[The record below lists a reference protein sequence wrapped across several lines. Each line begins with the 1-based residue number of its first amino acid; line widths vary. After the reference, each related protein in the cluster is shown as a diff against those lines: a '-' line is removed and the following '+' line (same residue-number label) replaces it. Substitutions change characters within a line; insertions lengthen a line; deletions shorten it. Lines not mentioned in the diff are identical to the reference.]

1 MVRLIKIIIPVFV
14 LMTVFPAVPVAAQSQ
29 KQKMIKNLIAQVAL
43 FQTFMGKAKK
53 GYKIVGDGIHLIR
66 DIKNGEFNLHN
77 DYFNSLSSVNPQVKK
92 YAKVAAIMQ
101 YEYEILQTC
110 EKTLR
115 QIKSSNRY
123 SPGETS
129 YIQKVFDR
137 LLEETS
143 GNMDELALIIKD
155 GEVKMSDDQRIKRI
169 DKLYLKV
176 QSDRVFAQHFTE
188 RTRRLG
194 ADRSSYEQQM
204 QQVQTLYQD

>member
-1 MVRLIKIIIPVFV
+1 MPVLA
-14 LMTVFPAVPVAAQSQ
+14 LMTFFPTGLVRAQGQ
-29 KQKMIKNLIAQVAL
+29 KQKMIKNLIAQIAL

-66 DIKNGEFNLHN
+66 DIKNGEFSLHH
-77 DYFNSLSSVNPQVKK
+77 DYFNALSSVNPQVKK

-101 YEYEILQTC
+101 YEYDILQTG

-123 SPGETS
+123 SPGEIS

-137 LLEETS
+137 LLEATA
-143 GNMDELALIIKD
+143 GNIDELALVIKD

-176 QSDRVFAQHFTE
+176 QNDRVFAQHFCE
-188 RTRRLG
+188 RVRRL
-194 ADRSSYEQQM
+194 ASDRMNYGQELRQM
-204 QQVQTLYQD
+204 KALYKD